1 MRARTPVLGVLL
13 GEGLGRG
20 LTVESY
26 VGSLL
31 GQNALEYYERAVATA
46 VIVPAGVLTVQPGE
60 QPGFVL
66 AVGIERDANREIAS
80 NRMRPSHRDRL
91 AASCSAV
98 LVTSTFGGAVGAAA
112 GWAGGVP

>member
-66 AVGIERDANREIAS
+66 AVGIERDAIS
-80 NRMRPSHRDRL
+80 RDRVEPDEAL
-91 AASCSAV
+91 PPRPV
-98 LVTSTFGGAVGAAA
+98 GGEL
-112 GWAGGVP
+112 